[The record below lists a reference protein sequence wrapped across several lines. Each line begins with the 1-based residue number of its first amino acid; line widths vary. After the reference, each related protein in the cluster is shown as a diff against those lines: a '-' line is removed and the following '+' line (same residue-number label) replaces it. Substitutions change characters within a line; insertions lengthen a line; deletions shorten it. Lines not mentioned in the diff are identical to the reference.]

1 MSTQTY
7 QIEYRL
13 NILNIQNIAL
23 YIYFFSIIFE
33 SFDLFGLGSIS
44 FFSGIFYVSVIAPS
58 IVNLININKNIY
70 FLWPIVVFTI
80 YLSLVSLVNINSF
93 SSRIVDFQMILNL
106 CIFFIIIN
114 HVKKDHKVIEKAF
127 CAFFYSAFI
136 GSVMLI
142 LGIGT
147 EISDE
152 GLRPGRLMFYGS
164 GPNELGIKLAS
175 ALAIGSVFIFQN
187 KFRYSQI
194 HKIFLLLCLPI
205 IFYAILQTGSRTAI
219 SVPFLALFV
228 WFFARILASR
238 YKILAIISGL
248 LILTV
253 VAIPLVFFA
262 MQSEVLVD
270 RFSNT
275 GAADFGD
282 QNGRFFL
289 WLGFF
294 SLIQENLIFGNGL
307 SGFEKICQDFFGF
320 VESPHNVILEVIL
333 YTGLI
338 GLFLYIIF
346 LYRCF
351 YTAYK
356 LYKNNKELLPILL
369 IPSVL
374 AYITFLQ
381 ALSEKIV
388 WLILAYI
395 IATYLYNPERPNYKL
410 FDR

>member
-1 MSTQTY
+1 MNN
-7 QIEYRL
+7 QI
-13 NILNIQNIAL
+13 NIKINMLSIQNLAL
-23 YIYFFSIIFE
+23 YMYFFSIIFE
-33 SFDLFGLGSIS
+33 SFNLFGLGSIS
-44 FFSGIFYVSVIAPS
+44 FFTGIFYVLVIAPS
-58 IVNLININKNIY
+58 INNLVVINKNIY

-93 SSRIVDFQMILNL
+93 SSKIFDLQLILNL
-106 CIFFIIIN
+106 CIFFIVIN
-114 HVKKDHKVIEKAF
+114 HVKKDNKVIEKAF

-136 GSVMLI
+136 GSLMLI

-152 GLRPGRLMFYGS
+152 GLRPGRIMFYGS

-175 ALAIGSVFIFQN
+175 ALAIGSVFIFQS
-187 KFRYSQI
+187 KFGYSII
-194 HKIFLLLCLPI
+194 HKLILLLCLPI

-219 SVPFLALFV
+219 TVPFLALFL

-238 YKILAIISGL
+238 YKIIAIISGL
-248 LILTV
+248 SILTV

-262 MQSEVLVD
+262 MQSEVIVD
-270 RFSNT
+270 RFLNT
-275 GAADFGD
+275 GAADFGS

-307 SGFEKICQDFFGF
+307 SGFEKISQDFFGF
-320 VESPHNVILEVIL
+320 IESPHNAILEVAL
-333 YTGLI
+333 YSGLI
-338 GLFLYIIF
+338 GLFFYVIF

-351 YTAYK
+351 YAGYK
-356 LYKNNKELLPILL
+356 LYKKNNELLPILL
-369 IPSVL
+369 IPSAL
-374 AYITFLQ
+374 AYIMFLQ

-388 WLILAYI
+388 WLILSYI
-395 IATYLYNPERPNYKL
+395 VATYLYNSGKSNYKL
-410 FDR
+410 FNK